1 VLSEPNSRV
10 SRDKSFAEGKSSKN
24 LVAKMELSAMMHESI
39 WFEKPHFEQDETNY
53 QLYLARNSPKGTTS
67 AAAPLI
73 DEIVKARTSI
83 KKSLNEGPG
92 NKQKSEKSVD
102 ALEKEN
108 QELRSL
114 IVDLTKRME
123 SVELRLAKVE
133 GKSTVQEGS
142 AKPKDDDTGDDEF
155 DLFAS
160 DEEDGEDD
168 KEADEERK
176 KLLDKYHDK
185 KAKKAPV
192 IAKSNIILD
201 IKPWADDT
209 DMVEMEKLVRG
220 IKTDGLVWGA
230 SKLVPVAFGIKKLQ
244 IACVVEDDKVGTD
257 YLEEKI
263 QEFDDHVQSVDVAAF
278 NKV

>member
-1 VLSEPNSRV
+1 
-10 SRDKSFAEGKSSKN
+10 
-24 LVAKMELSAMMHESI
+24 MMHESI

-185 KAKKAPV
+185 K
-192 IAKSNIILD
+192 
-201 IKPWADDT
+201 
-209 DMVEMEKLVRG
+209 
-220 IKTDGLVWGA
+220 
-230 SKLVPVAFGIKKLQ
+230 SKEGSSHCKVKHHFGYQAL
-244 IACVVEDDKVGTD
+244 GR
-257 YLEEKI
+257 
-263 QEFDDHVQSVDVAAF
+263 
-278 NKV
+278 

>member
-10 SRDKSFAEGKSSKN
+10 SRDKSFADDLNKERGI
-24 LVAKMELSAMMHESI
+24 VR
-39 WFEKPHFEQDETNY
+39 T
-53 QLYLARNSPKGTTS
+53 
-67 AAAPLI
+67 LI

-185 KAKKAPV
+185 K
-192 IAKSNIILD
+192 
-201 IKPWADDT
+201 
-209 DMVEMEKLVRG
+209 
-220 IKTDGLVWGA
+220 
-230 SKLVPVAFGIKKLQ
+230 SKEGSSHCKVKHHFGYQAL
-244 IACVVEDDKVGTD
+244 GR
-257 YLEEKI
+257 
-263 QEFDDHVQSVDVAAF
+263 
-278 NKV
+278 